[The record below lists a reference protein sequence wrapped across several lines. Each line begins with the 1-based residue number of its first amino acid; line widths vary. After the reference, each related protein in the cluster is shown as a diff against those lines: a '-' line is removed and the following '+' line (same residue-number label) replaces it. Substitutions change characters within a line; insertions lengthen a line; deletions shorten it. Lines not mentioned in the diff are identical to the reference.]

1 MKKLSRLKQ
10 YLLRR
15 LDVVVQRGLRED
27 DGKPGKH
34 KSYDELAVA
43 RYSDIPDDRKG
54 TCFVELFKKE
64 GCSLGLTVSGGV
76 DKGDIPRIS
85 NLRPGSIAH
94 RSDQLEVG
102 DLIISVNGIRTA
114 TLAHNEIIN
123 LLKNAG
129 DRVVLEVEYE
139 LPDYAPQNSF
149 TVQTKVVEVKLEM
162 DDNSFGFTLRGGIC
176 SERIKCRPLTVTHI
190 RPGGAAD
197 REGTLR
203 AGDRILAVNGIDLTS
218 SSLLEALDILYHCN
232 LEAVFMVEYNVS
244 IMDAVEN
251 ACGPLLVE
259 IDKTPGANLGIV
271 LQLSNIRGRQVIC
284 ISHIRQASIA
294 DRCGALNLGD
304 QILSIDG
311 TNLEHMTV
319 AEATQLLKSSVGEQ
333 IKLEVIPQ
341 SQLRRSI
348 NALPPPKTTISS
360 SNSCSSFGTMQK
372 YGTLTSMGTTVPPNP
387 MMGTMVGTMR
397 SSVDTLGRYNSA
409 TARGSARSTVR
420 KTQSLKWSRE
430 KDRKQS
436 SLSLVSSLSV
446 APTGQVCHQDTLEV
460 SLVANHKG
468 FGFALEGGVF
478 STEMLSEPPAISYIE
493 RGGVAERSGVIQEG
507 DRIIS
512 INGQLLEDKIME
524 EVNQL
529 IRESGKRITLEIEL
543 DIADSVVPS
552 CGIFNVKL
560 AKKGGTLGITLSCP
574 KNRKPSDC
582 LLISDVKKG
591 SVAHRCGSIH
601 PGDSLLAVDNIRL
614 ETCSL
619 DDAYQI
625 IQNSGDIVTLR
636 IRKDETYGDEPSP
649 EMSVTYT
656 VELQRYGG
664 PLGITIS
671 GTEEAFD
678 PIIISELSEG
688 GLAERTGALH
698 IGDRLL
704 AINGHTLRGRSL
716 SDAIHMLQNAGETVT
731 LKVTRPTSACTR
743 RRHNGNEQGRQQNL
757 YRHSY
762 TDRYDHNVPSVD
774 SAVESWDGSGAEN
787 PHLKPVLHSSGIE
800 SSATTKSPISTHSG
814 NSNNSSRRR
823 QTKDSDAD
831 ECDSDKELHISEDD
845 WEHNNYPSYANKHR
859 QRYNDRTFQDSTN
872 FNQSDLLRQIDDT
885 MMLKEIHRAP
895 SSSGSIER
903 NRDPSDLSSLQK
915 NNSLISYD
923 NSSVVPKNFRSAD
936 RGQGNHRTSQDN
948 VAPTPVELHKLTLF
962 REHGEDFGFCLSD
975 GLYEK
980 GVFVSAVRPGGPGDR
995 AGLRIYDRILQVAT
1009 TMTRDFDCN
1018 STVPLIAAAD
1028 TELFVVISRNPLS
1041 QSNDGGGASSSWQG
1055 LDNELDELSRSM
1067 KSSKTV

>member
-1 MKKLSRLKQ
+1 MPGWKPDCFKSAHDER
-10 YLLRR
+10 
-15 LDVVVQRGLRED
+15 

-814 NSNNSSRRR
+814 VSGNSNNSSRRR